1 MPWLRAHLLG
11 AVEQY
16 ASGISVDMARLQE
29 AMPDVDITNP
39 EALQRG
45 AVRRGTVPAGGHARP
60 EGRADPAGDRAGA
73 GGGLGRDGGQRGRD
87 RERLTHADALAE
99 AIRRRRATG
108 GPAERTFA
116 TLVGLELRP
125 RRLREATAIWQGLTE
140 ARGIDGRDALWAHPD
155 LLPAADDLENPD
167 TFVRGQPEFDIS
179 DLENPDDPVRRT
191 LARRARTTAT
201 DAGLSLRETACPLYD

>member
-1 MPWLRAHLLG
+1 VVS
-11 AVEQY
+11 AV
-16 ASGISVDMARLQE
+16 A
-29 AMPDVDITNP
+29 
-39 EALQRG
+39 
-45 AVRRGTVPAGGHARP
+45 
-60 EGRADPAGDRAGA
+60 
-73 GGGLGRDGGQRGRD
+73 

-125 RRLREATAIWQGLTE
+125 RRLREAATIWQGLTE

-167 TFVRGQPEFDIS
+167 SFMHGQPEIDIS
-179 DLENPDDPVRRT
+179 DLDPGEGGAGEDDT
-191 LARRARTTAT
+191 GGKA
-201 DAGLSLRETACPLYD
+201 D